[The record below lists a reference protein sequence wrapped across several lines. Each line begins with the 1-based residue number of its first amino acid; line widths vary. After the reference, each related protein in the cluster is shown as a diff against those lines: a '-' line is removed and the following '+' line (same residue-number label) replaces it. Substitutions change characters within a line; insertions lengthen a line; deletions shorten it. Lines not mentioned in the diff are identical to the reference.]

1 MDFAD
6 DIAMLSTSL
15 QKLQEMTTKLQNIA
29 AKVGLRISCSKTKI
43 MHALQENHQSIIIDD
58 ETLEEVQHFQYLG
71 SYISIDG
78 TNEEDIK
85 NRSGKATSTF
95 QRMQKIWNSKSI
107 SLSIKFKLY
116 STTVLPIAIYASET
130 WKTNKKDFKKLS
142 SFHLRCIRKILGITY
157 KDRVT
162 NEKVL
167 ELSGQPTMQ
176 NIISKR
182 RLRYTGH
189 VLRYPDT
196 RHPKTA
202 LHWTPPD
209 GKRSRGRP
217 RHTWRRSFV
226 DDLRALNITL
236 QEAETTAADRES
248 WRNLVDQF
256 ITDDDGGTKV

>member
-1 MDFAD
+1 MRPGK
-6 DIAMLSTSL
+6 
-15 QKLQEMTTKLQNIA
+15 QTK
-29 AKVGLRISCSKTKI
+29 KI
-43 MHALQENHQSIIIDD
+43 
-58 ETLEEVQHFQYLG
+58 
-71 SYISIDG
+71 
-78 TNEEDIK
+78 
-85 NRSGKATSTF
+85 
-95 QRMQKIWNSKSI
+95 SKS
-107 SLSIKFKLY
+107 LAH
-116 STTVLPIAIYASET
+116 STCDVLEQ
-130 WKTNKKDFKKLS
+130 
-142 SFHLRCIRKILGITY
+142 ILGITY

-176 NIISKR
+176 NIINKR

-202 LHWTPPD
+202 LHWIPPD

-226 DDLRALNITL
+226 EDLRALNFTL
-236 QEAETTAADRES
+236 EEAETTAADRES